1 MAEDAVADG
10 GVTDDG
16 VTDDG
21 ASTADGGAVTDEA
34 VADGGVTDDGAV
46 HHDARRDQIARRRKD
61 YETAG
66 LDPTEVDPDPIAQWN
81 RWFDDATAA
90 SLTEPNAT
98 VLATCGADGQPDA
111 RYVLVR
117 GADELGF
124 EFYTNY
130 GSAKASQLAANTR
143 ASMTFGWL
151 DLHRQVR
158 IRGTIELVAPGAS
171 DAYWASR
178 PKESQIASASSP
190 QSRVIAGRAELDAL
204 VAATRARWADVAS
217 IPRPDTWGGYR
228 LVPDEIEFWQGRPA
242 RLHDRLW
249 YRRHGDR
256 WLIERLAP

>member
-1 MAEDAVADG
+1 VRED
-10 GVTDDG
+10 
-16 VTDDG
+16 
-21 ASTADGGAVTDEA
+21 
-34 VADGGVTDDGAV
+34 
-46 HHDARRDQIARRRKD
+46 IARRRTE

-66 LDPTEVDPDPIAQWN
+66 LEPHQVDPDPIVQWN
-81 RWFDDATAA
+81 CWFDDAVEAG
-90 SLTEPNAT
+90 LTEPNAV
-98 VLATCGADGQPDA
+98 VLSTCGADGQPDA

-117 GADELGF
+117 RADERGF

-130 GSAKASQLAANTR
+130 GSAKAGQLGSNVR

-158 IRGTIELVAPGAS
+158 VRGTVELVAPGTS

-190 QSRVIAGRAELDAL
+190 QSRVIAGRGELEAL
-204 VAATRARWADVAS
+204 VAATAAHWAETDS
-217 IPRPDTWGGYR
+217 MPRPDHWGGYR

-249 YRRHGDR
+249 YRRDSAQVAHPADDNSPRDR